1 MGHEHFEPDDVTQRF
16 VTQPQA
22 NHHPTV
28 KPQHLMRW
36 LCRLITPPGGIVLDP
51 FAGSGSTGVAALSE
65 GFEFIGVEVDPEYV
79 QIARARLAHAERAT
93 RREMQL
99 SLFDQERSDR

>member
-1 MGHEHFEPDDVTQRF
+1 
-16 VTQPQA
+16 
-22 NHHPTV
+22 
-28 KPQHLMRW
+28 
-36 LCRLITPPGGIVLDP
+36 
-51 FAGSGSTGVAALSE
+51 VAALSE